1 MATFI
6 HPLQRHI
13 SDLKRR
19 VFIIGATIMLGFV
32 VSFSYSSMLIDWF
45 KRPFADDL
53 IFYSPAEALFASIK
67 ISFLAGVVVSV
78 PVILHQFWK
87 VIEPAL
93 LKGEQRWAI
102 PLFCLGL
109 GFFCLGLAFCN
120 LIILP
125 LVINFFVT
133 FGMDRALTPELA
145 VGTYVDFNVKF
156 LLAFGFA
163 FEIPLVLTLLA
174 RVGLVE
180 TAVLI
185 RYRKH
190 AAMVA
195 LIISAVITPD
205 ATLFTMLLMAVPL
218 IVLYEIGIIGTKVF
232 GRSARRPSPE
242 SSGDNEDDVIE
253 EEKGGEEVENSPYKN
268 DEKNPL

>member
-19 VFIIGATIMLGFV
+19 LFIIGGTVMVGFV
-32 VSFSYSSMLIDWF
+32 VAFSYSSMLIDWF

-67 ISFLAGVVVSV
+67 ISFLAGVVASV

-87 VIEPAL
+87 FIEPAL

-109 GFFCLGLAFCN
+109 GFFVLGLAFCN

-133 FGMDRALTPELA
+133 FGIDRALTPELA

-174 RVGLVE
+174 RTGLIE
-180 TAVLI
+180 PAILI

-195 LIISAVITPD
+195 LILSAVITPD

-218 IVLYEIGIIGTKVF
+218 VVLYEIGIIGAKVF
-232 GRSARRPSPE
+232 GRPTPIPNS
-242 SSGDNEDDVIE
+242 
-253 EEKGGEEVENSPYKN
+253 ENSTDKEE
-268 DEKNPL
+268 DIIGDGV